1 MQSSLVQQE
10 SLGGHRDA
18 EGEVS
23 AEGVN
28 TFLPLYLAEPGC
40 RVSQNRR
47 SFSIVCE

>member
-1 MQSSLVQQE
+1 MKQE
-10 SLGGHRDA
+10 SVGGHRDA
-18 EGEVS
+18 GGEVS

-28 TFLPLYLAEPGC
+28 TFLPLYLAEPGR

>member
-1 MQSSLVQQE
+1 MQQE

-18 EGEVS
+18 KGEVS

-28 TFLPLYLAEPGC
+28 TFLPLYLAELGC
-40 RVSQNRR
+40 RVSQYKR